1 MFIYII
7 YIYMKVEVSIGEVI
21 DKLSILEIKYQKITD
36 ENKRIEIQKE
46 INALQECQEYKD
58 KYAFFYKLLVYV
70 NTQIWEITE
79 NVKQINIDN
88 THFAKLSNL
97 IFEYNQK
104 RFRIKNWFNLVTSS
118 DIKEQKSYGLTECV
132 IQIDCEETIY
142 DKIAEINYLLLEYDL
157 IIFDTSFTET
167 IKQLFTIP
175 TYVFMTEKLNT
186 TILNIKL
193 CDFSIIQE
201 ENKDIF
207 DFIPIKYISGG
218 AFGDFIHQ
226 LSVIN
231 EIFYKTGQKGILYI
245 ADGFAD
251 GIYGYPFRNGIEYTY
266 NDTYPVIIKQRYIF
280 EYKIYAGQ
288 TYNINLNVWRNNPS
302 LYKKSWYHIFKET
315 YNIEWGKHIWLTIK
329 SQPLYN
335 ECVLINTVNYRW
347 ANNLDF
353 KKLQSLYDNDKI
365 VYISS
370 DIFQYE
376 FFKNETQI
384 KNIKYIKIESFEQLC
399 MLISSCYLIVGSLSA
414 PIAIAHAFNKYRI
427 VNMDYSLMDSI
438 MMYGLTE
445 IWDTIHFEI

>member
-1 MFIYII
+1 MIKDI
-7 YIYMKVEVSIGEVI
+7 
-21 DKLSILEIKYQKITD
+21 IKYASFFKTNLSEDAVNSKIEFD
-36 ENKRIEIQKE
+36 DQGS
-46 INALQECQEYKD
+46 LKD
-58 KYAFFYKLLVYV
+58 IKYHVTISGFIRGIVVYV
-70 NTQIWEITE
+70 RINNFQQILEITE

-167 IKQLFTIP
+167 IKQLFTI
-175 TYVFMTEKLNT
+175 NT

>member
-1 MFIYII
+1 
-7 YIYMKVEVSIGEVI
+7 MKVEVSIGEVI

-58 KYAFFYKLLVYV
+58 EYEFFYKLLVYV

-118 DIKEQKSYGLTECV
+118 EIKEQKSYGLTECV

-157 IIFDTSFTET
+157 IIFHTSFIET

-175 TYVFMTEKLNT
+175 TYIFMTEKINT
-186 TILNIKL
+186 TNLNIKL
-193 CDFSIIQE
+193 CNFSIQE

-207 DFIPIKYISGG
+207 EFIPIKYISGG

-231 EIFYKTGQKGILYI
+231 EMFYETGQKGILYI
-245 ADGFAD
+245 GDT
-251 GIYGYPFRNGIEYTY
+251 FRNGIEYTY

-288 TYNINLNVWRNNPS
+288 TYDINLSIWRNNPS

-329 SQPLYN
+329 SEPLYN
-335 ECVLINTVNYRW
+335 EYVIINTVDYRW
-347 ANNLDF
+347 ANNVDF

-376 FFKNETQI
+376 FFINETQI
-384 KNIKYIKIESFEQLC
+384 TNIKYINFDSFEQLC
-399 MLISSCYLIVGSLSA
+399 MIISSCYLIVGSLSA
-414 PIAIAHAFNKYRI
+414 PIAIAHALNKYRI
-427 VNMDYSLMDSI
+427 VDINNSSKDYN
-438 MMYGLTE
+438 MMYGLKE